1 MKKLLLLTMVLG
13 LLIGCANKVWMLPEG
28 ATQMDFQRDKAQCLY
43 EARIYTHP
51 SRAYVPPPPAHHDRY
66 GLAIALGGLATAI
79 ARGAEEGTN
88 MALLFNA
95 CMNARGYFLVDKP
108 QPQPPLPQAPTNR
121 GYEGSS
127 YRKEEV
133 ERQRKLYSPEGEPQA
148 TAAPQTQQNQGCYTN
163 TKEGDKYIN
172 PGETIC
178 KGGILLE
185 CMTDHG
191 WKFRGDCRPK

>member
-1 MKKLLLLTMVLG
+1 MRKVMGIVLMAMV
-13 LLIGCANKVWMLPEG
+13 LIGCTNKVWMLPDG
-28 ATQMDFQRDKAQCLY
+28 TAQIDFERDKAQCLY
-43 EARIYTHP
+43 EARIYTP
-51 SRAYVPPPPAHHDRY
+51 RSQAFVPPPPARHDRY
-66 GLAIALGGLATAI
+66 GLAVGLGALATGI
-79 ARGAEEGTN
+79 ARGLEEGTN
-88 MALLFNA
+88 TAMLFNA

-108 QPQPPLPQAPTNR
+108 QPPPPLPQATTNR

-133 ERQRKLYSPEGEPQA
+133 ERQIKLYSPEREA
-148 TAAPQTQQNQGCYTN
+148 EASAASQTRKSQGCY